1 MPDSLA
7 VAQNLVSNANEEIQ
21 STSILELITSGGIV
35 GTSIMILLLIALIIA
50 IYIFFE
56 RYFTIEKSSHSN
68 SDLMNHIRDF
78 VYDGKIE
85 SAIDLCK
92 RTHTPEAR
100 MIQKGLLRIGRPIKD
115 ISDSIEQTGQLEV
128 YKLEKNINILA
139 TISGA
144 APMVGFLGTVI
155 GMITAFYDLANSTG
169 QVNAKLLSS
178 GIYTAMGTTAAG
190 LVVGIFAYIF
200 YNLLVVKVGKTVYRL
215 QSSVTD
221 FLDLINKPIK

>member
-1 MPDSLA
+1 MPDSLNQNIPA
-7 VAQNLVSNANEEIQ
+7 VDKATESISVLEI
-21 STSILELITSGGIV
+21 LTSGGLAGNI
-35 GTSIMILLLIALIIA
+35 IMILLLIFMILA

-56 RYFTIEKSSHSN
+56 RYFVIKKSSHSN
-68 SDLMNHIRDF
+68 SDLINHIRDF
-78 VYDGKIE
+78 VHDGKIE

-115 ISDSIEQTGQLEV
+115 ISDSIEQTGQLEI

-144 APMVGFLGTVI
+144 APMLGFLGTVV
-155 GMITAFYDLANSTG
+155 GMIMSFFD
-169 QVNAKLLSS
+169 LSS
-178 GIYTAMGTTAAG
+178 SAGQTTNLVKAISGGIYTAMGTTAAG
-190 LVVGIFAYIF
+190 LVVGIMAYIF
-200 YNLLVVKVGKTVYRL
+200 YNLLVTNVGKTVFRL

-221 FLDLINKPIK
+221 FLDLINKPV